1 MSSYLFVSFNS
12 CGTLFKI
19 QSFQDGVLAVLLFDV
34 QQGLLDTP
42 FFGQL
47 RGLFRLTG
55 FLRFV
60 IGKEVQLHRLG
71 LHCFLFRFN
80 HHMIDA
86 QVQTTDEQVGL
97 HDPVE
102 KPGHSFGNQF

>member
-19 QSFQDGVLAVLLFDV
+19 QSFQDGVLAVLLLDG
-34 QQGLLDTP
+34 QQGFLDAP

-47 RGLFRLTG
+47 RGLFRLPG

-60 IGKEVQLHRLG
+60 IGEEVQLHRLG
-71 LHCFLFRFN
+71 LHCFLFRLI

-86 QVQTTDEQVGL
+86 QVQPADEQVGL
-97 HDPVE
+97 HNPVE
-102 KPGHSFGNQF
+102 KTDLCLGNQF